1 MRDGPQPNRVAT
13 AGAPAR
19 NTSDAAVHVAGRF
32 TRAWHGIDGL
42 LESAGIHA
50 RHGLYRLA
58 CLALPFGA
66 KPPGLAQALA
76 QLFPHVG
83 WRRLRPTDLLR
94 IVLQL
99 LWLAVVR
106 QQPPDAESLPAAVA
120 RIVRDGRTRLALLQ
134 LRLQAHARAALPGR
148 WRRADIAAGRAASES
163 GRDKRRIESTDS
175 GRNDD
180 DEPGTA
186 WPGAAAIAALAE
198 RCAAHPVWR
207 RPLVRVAAFGVAGL
221 LGALCIT
228 TPFDMTGQILFLLCL
243 WCAALLVRRLPGH
256 LPTLLLIVLSI
267 AASTRYLWW
276 RLSSTLNWDAPFDL
290 FWGFGLLGAEI
301 YIWIVLVL
309 GYVQSAW
316 PLKRLP
322 LKLPEDRAD
331 WPTVDVLIPTYNEP
345 LAVVKPTVF
354 AALGLDWPA
363 DKLNIYLLDDG
374 RRDAF
379 RDFAAQAGVG
389 YMRRPDNLHAKAGN
403 LNHAL
408 TQTSGEFI
416 TIFDC
421 DHIPTRSFLQL
432 TMGWFIGDSAMA
444 LLQTPHHFFSP
455 DPFERN
461 LGVFRNMPNE
471 GELFYGVVQDGND
484 LWNATFF
491 CGSCAVMRRKPLE
504 EVGGIAV
511 ETVTE
516 DAHTALKMQRLGY
529 KSAYLNIA
537 LAAGLA
543 TESLSAHIGQRIR
556 WARGMAQIFRLDN
569 PFLGR
574 GLTWA
579 QRVCYGNAMMHFFN
593 GGPRLIFLTAPLAF
607 LIFHAYVIDAP
618 ALMVL
623 LFVMPHMVHASLSNS
638 RIQGKHR
645 HSFWAE
651 VYETVLAWYIVR
663 PTTVA
668 LLDPHRGKF
677 NVTSKGGL
685 VEQRYFDWGI
695 AAPYV
700 FTVGLNLIGICAG
713 FARLIWGAADET
725 ATTWLNLFWTLY
737 NLLILG
743 AAISVALEAR
753 QQRRSH
759 RVQISLPALVRL
771 ADGKLLRCRTVDF
784 SEGGASLTI
793 DDMAPSAT
801 PPSLAPHAPHAPP
814 APQAA
819 AGLATDAAIAV
830 SLWRGNDEFQ
840 FPALVTAVTGATMR
854 VRWNL
859 QTQQQEMALVQCTF
873 SRADAWVSWAD
884 GRRADR
890 PLAGLLEVLRVGL
903 SGYRRMIEYAP
914 PALLPGVQLVR
925 RGVEFA
931 ASVLPRHPVI
941 NMQKKND
948 PSPYAV

>member
-1 MRDGPQPNRVAT
+1 MGESRRP
-13 AGAPAR
+13 
-19 NTSDAAVHVAGRF
+19 DAATPAPVGGRF
-32 TRAWHGIDGL
+32 ARAWDGLDHL
-42 LESAGIHA
+42 LESAGMRA
-50 RHGLYRLA
+50 QHGLYRLV
-58 CLALPFGA
+58 CKALPFGVT
-66 KPPGLAQALA
+66 PPGLIQALT
-76 QLFPHVG
+76 QLFPHVD
-83 WRRLRPTDLLR
+83 WRRLRLTDLVR
-94 IVLQL
+94 IPLQL
-99 LWLAVVR
+99 IWLAVVR
-106 QQPPDAESLPAAVA
+106 QQAPDAESLPAAAA
-120 RIVRDGRTRLALLQ
+120 RTLQARAAQLAVLKSQ
-134 LRLQAHARAALPGR
+134 IQAHANTLLLRRLRRVVSGEARVNADTLAAPGSVP
-148 WRRADIAAGRAASES
+148 AAGTI
-163 GRDKRRIESTDS
+163 DDNPSTI
-175 GRNDD
+175 
-180 DEPGTA
+180 
-186 WPGAAAIAALAE
+186 WPGAAAIGARIE
-198 RCAAHPVWR
+198 RWAAHPIWR
-207 RPLVRVAAFGVAGL
+207 RPLVRIAAFGIGAVL
-221 LGALCIT
+221 IALCIT
-228 TPFDMTGQILFLLCL
+228 TPFDILPQIVFLVCL
-243 WCAALLVRRLPGH
+243 WIAAMLVRRLPGH
-256 LPTLLLIVLSI
+256 LPTLLLIVLSL

-290 FWGFGLLGAEI
+290 LWGFGLLGAEI

-322 LKLPEDRAD
+322 LKLPDNRAE
-331 WPTVDVLIPTYNEP
+331 WPSVDILIPTYNEP
-345 LAVVKPTVF
+345 LTVVKPTVF

-379 RDFAAQAGVG
+379 RDFAGEVSIG
-389 YMRRPDNLHAKAGN
+389 YMRREDNLHAKAGN

-408 TQTSGEFI
+408 ARTSGEFI

-432 TMGWFIGDSAMA
+432 TMGWFIGDPAMA

-491 CGSCAVMRRKPLE
+491 CGSCAVIRRKPLG

-638 RIQGKHR
+638 RMQGKHR

-700 FTVGLNLIGICAG
+700 FTVGLNLIGVGAG
-713 FARLIWGAADET
+713 MARLVWGPADEIS
-725 ATTWLNLFWTLY
+725 TTWLNLVWTFY

-784 SEGGASLTI
+784 SEGGASLTV
-793 DDMAPSAT
+793 DEPTLSASPT
-801 PPSLAPHAPHAPP
+801 P
-814 APQAA
+814 
-819 AGLATDAAIAV
+819 AGLSTDASIAV
-830 SLWRGNDEFQ
+830 SLWRGDDECQ
-840 FPALVTAVTGATMR
+840 FPALVTAAAGANLR

-890 PLAGLLEVLRVGL
+890 PLTGLLEVFQVGL

-914 PALLPGVQLVR
+914 PALIPGVRLMR
-925 RGVEFA
+925 RSVSFV
-931 ASVLPRHPVI
+931 ASLLPRNPVI

-948 PSPYAV
+948 PSSYIA

>member
-1 MRDGPQPNRVAT
+1 MRDNPRAGLAPPPDTAGRLAQARYGIDRMLETASMQAQHAVYRVA
-13 AGAPAR
+13 
-19 NTSDAAVHVAGRF
+19 
-32 TRAWHGIDGL
+32 
-42 LESAGIHA
+42 
-50 RHGLYRLA
+50 
-58 CLALPFGA
+58 CLGLPFGSA
-66 KPPGLAQALA
+66 PPGLAQALT
-76 QLFPHVG
+76 QLFPHVE
-83 WRRLRPTDLLR
+83 WRRLRPADLLR
-94 IVLQL
+94 IPLQVI
-99 LWLAVVR
+99 WLSIVR
-106 QQPPDAESLPAAVA
+106 QQPPEGESLPAAA
-120 RIVRDGRTRLALLQ
+120 GRT
-134 LRLQAHARAALPGR
+134 LRG
-148 WRRADIAAGRAASES
+148 AASEVMTFKS
-163 GRDKRRIESTDS
+163 RLLARANALLLRGLRYAGPSMADVSAGTTDDNPS
-175 GRNDD
+175 
-180 DEPGTA
+180 TA
-186 WPGAAAIAALAE
+186 WPGAAAIGARIEALA
-198 RCAAHPVWR
+198 AHRFWHS
-207 RPLVRVAAFGVAGL
+207 PLVRIGAFGLGVL
-221 LGALCIT
+221 LAALCIT
-228 TPFDMTGQILFLLCL
+228 TPFDVGFQLLFLTIL
-243 WCAALLVRRLPGH
+243 WGVAMLVRRLPGH
-256 LPTLLLIVLSI
+256 LPTLLLIVLSVT
-267 AASTRYLWW
+267 ASTRYLWW
-276 RLSSTLNWDAPFDL
+276 RVSSTLNWDSPFDL
-290 FWGFGLLGAEI
+290 FWGFGLLGAEM

-322 LKLPEDRAD
+322 VKLPDDRAD
-331 WPTVDVLIPTYNEP
+331 WPSVDILIPTYNEP

-354 AALGLDWPA
+354 AAMGLDWPA

-374 RRDAF
+374 RRDVF
-379 RDFAAQAGVG
+379 RDFAAEAGIG

-408 TQTSGEFI
+408 TKTTGEYI

-421 DHIPTRSFLQL
+421 DHIPTRSFLQM
-432 TMGWFIGDSAMA
+432 TMGWFTGDPAMA

-491 CGSCAVMRRKPLE
+491 CGSCAVIRRKPLE

-569 PFLGR
+569 PFLGK

-593 GGPRLIFLTAPLAF
+593 GGPRLVFLTAPLAF

-623 LFVMPHMVHASLSNS
+623 LFVLPHMVHASLANS
-638 RIQGKHR
+638 RMQGKHR

-677 NVTSKGGL
+677 NVTTKGGL
-685 VEQRYFDWGI
+685 VEQRYFDWSI
-695 AAPYV
+695 AAPYI
-700 FTVGLNLIGICAG
+700 FTVGLNLIGLCAG
-713 FARLIWGAADET
+713 VARLVWGPADEIS
-725 ATTWLNLFWTLY
+725 TTWMNLIWTFY

-771 ADGKLLRCRTVDF
+771 GDGKLLRCRTVDF

-793 DDMAPSAT
+793 DGAMPGPGPRD
-801 PPSLAPHAPHAPP
+801 
-814 APQAA
+814 
-819 AGLATDAAIAV
+819 GLGADAAVAV
-830 SLWRGNDEFQ
+830 SLWRGNDEFE
-840 FPALVTAVTGATMR
+840 FPALVTAASGGGIR

-903 SGYRRMIEYAP
+903 SGYRRMIDYAP
-914 PALLPGVQLVR
+914 AALVPGLRRVRNGAGFIASLLPR
-925 RGVEFA
+925 N
-931 ASVLPRHPVI
+931 PVI
-941 NMQKKND
+941 HTNKKND
-948 PSPYAV
+948 PSSYTA

>member
-1 MRDGPQPNRVAT
+1 MRESPQPGTV
-13 AGAPAR
+13 APA
-19 NTSDAAVHVAGRF
+19 NVGGRLR
-32 TRAWHGIDGL
+32 RAWHVVDHM
-42 LESAGIHA
+42 LESAGMHA
-50 RHGLYRLA
+50 KHGLYRLA
-58 CLALPFGA
+58 CTALPYGTA
-66 KPPGLAQALA
+66 PPGLAQALA
-76 QLFPHVG
+76 QLFPHVD
-83 WRRLRPTDLLR
+83 WRRLRPADLLR
-94 IVLQL
+94 IPLQV
-99 LWLAVVR
+99 LWLSIVR
-106 QQPPDAESLPAAVA
+106 QQPPDGESLPAAVA
-120 RIVRDGRTRLALLQ
+120 RNLRSGAARVTTLKSQLQARANAALLRR
-134 LRLQAHARAALPGR
+134 LRRSGN
-148 WRRADIAAGRAASES
+148 ADTGS
-163 GRDKRRIESTDS
+163 GVS
-175 GRNDD
+175 DD
-180 DEPGTA
+180 NPSTA
-186 WPGAAAIAALAE
+186 WPGATAIGLQVE
-198 RCAAHPVWR
+198 RLAAHPLWR
-207 RPLVRVAAFGVAGL
+207 RPSVRIVAFG
-221 LGALCIT
+221 LGALLAVLCIT
-228 TPFDMTGQILFLLCL
+228 TPFDMPGQVFFLLCL
-243 WCAALLVRRLPGH
+243 WGAALLVRRLPGH
-256 LPTLLLIVLSI
+256 LPTLLLIVLSVT
-267 AASTRYLWW
+267 ASTRYLWW

-290 FWGFGLLGAEI
+290 FWGFGLLFAEI

-322 LKLPEDRAD
+322 LKLPDDRAT
-331 WPTVDVLIPTYNEP
+331 WPSVDVLIPTYNEP
-345 LAVVKPTVF
+345 LSVVKPTVF
-354 AALGLDWPA
+354 AAMGLDWPA

-379 RDFAAQAGVG
+379 RDFAAEAGVG
-389 YMRRPDNLHAKAGN
+389 YMCRPDNLHAKAGN

-408 TQTSGEFI
+408 TKTSGEFV

-432 TMGWFIGDSAMA
+432 TMGWFTGDPAMA

-593 GGPRLIFLTAPLAF
+593 GGPRLVFLTAPLAF
-607 LIFHAYVIDAP
+607 LVFHAYVIDAP
-618 ALMVL
+618 AIMVL

-677 NVTSKGGL
+677 NVTTKGGL

-713 FARLIWGAADET
+713 VARLVWGPADET
-725 ATTWLNLFWTLY
+725 STTWMNLVWTLY

-759 RVQISLPALVRL
+759 RVQIDLPALVRL
-771 ADGKLLRCRTVDF
+771 GDGKLLRCRTVDF
-784 SEGGASLTI
+784 SEGGASLRI
-793 DDMAPSAT
+793 DEAV
-801 PPSLAPHAPHAPP
+801 L
-814 APQAA
+814 
-819 AGLATDAAIAV
+819 AGLPVDTAVAV
-830 SLWRGNDEFQ
+830 SLWRGDDEFQ
-840 FPALVTAVTGATMR
+840 FPALVTAAAGASIR

-873 SRADAWVSWAD
+873 SRADAWVSWAE

-890 PLAGLLEVLRVGL
+890 PLSGLLEVLRVGL

-914 PALLPGVQLVR
+914 PALVPGVRLVR
-925 RGVEFA
+925 RGVGFI
-931 ASVLPRHPVI
+931 ASVLPRNPVI
-941 NMQKKND
+941 TTQKKND
-948 PSPYAV
+948 PSFYTA